1 MRFPQILKYVVVSNK
16 FWTFSIW
23 VVKQLRR
30 GGETIFQL
38 ANKLQ
43 LLKKDIKMWNKEV
56 FGRVEVKMRE
66 IIIEVEELDS
76 LEVER
81 ELDEENEKKKMLKVE
96 LASLALAEETSWRQR
111 SKALWLEEGDSKNS
125 FTG

>member
-1 MRFPQILKYVVVSNK
+1 M
-16 FWTFSIW
+16 
-23 VVKQLRR
+23 
-30 GGETIFQL
+30 
-38 ANKLQ
+38 
-43 LLKKDIKMWNKEV
+43 